1 MEYLGSHFG
10 PRRSCSWS
18 VVVSV
23 DVAVADIVAV
33 DVVVAVDAAFA
44 VCRSCSSSVV
54 DVGDVGAA
62 DDFLVVDD
70 EIDDVDAVVG
80 VDVAVVAVG
89 VVVVAV
95 AVVVAVPFADDA
107 SVADDVLC
115 RLLFPEDDVSVAWH

>member
-1 MEYLGSHFG
+1 MGSHYG

-33 DVVVAVDAAFA
+33 DAAFA

-54 DVGDVGAA
+54 DVGDVGVA
-62 DDFLVVDD
+62 DDFFIVDG
-70 EIDDVDAVVG
+70 EIVDVDAVVG
-80 VDVAVVAVG
+80 VGVAVVAVG

-95 AVVVAVPFADDA
+95 AV
-107 SVADDVLC
+107 C
-115 RLLFPEDDVSVAWH
+115 RCSSIC